1 MAILALMFWPEPDAV
16 LLAQCV
22 THDLGEYKT
31 GDIPWGAP
39 NKDHEA
45 EDIARGEMG
54 MCFNPPDPRLKFLDS
69 LDAYLWMQHHAPDCA
84 TSKDWQDQRI
94 KIIDQARELGVSLTS
109 HNIHLWR

>member
-1 MAILALMFWPEPDAV
+1 MTPYLASLTRRWHANPYLCHTGDDLASHGGRMAILALMFWPEPDAV

-69 LDAYLWMQHHAPDCA
+69 LDAYLWMQHHAQYP
-84 TSKDWQDQRI
+84 
-94 KIIDQARELGVSLTS
+94 
-109 HNIHLWR
+109 